1 MRKVTLQ
8 TVADVVGVSRMT
20 VSNAFSRP
28 DQLSTEL
35 RTRILA
41 AAAEL
46 GYVGP
51 DPAARGLARGAVGAV
66 GLLTQS
72 LRHTFSDEISTRFL
86 GAIARELAPTGLALT
101 LLPTPEPADAAPAW
115 DVAVDAAIVY
125 SCLPGSPAI
134 ELLRRRRVPLV
145 HVDQPPDDDAP
156 GVNVDDRAGARAA
169 AQHLLDLGH
178 RRIGIVTVG
187 LGEDPGVE
195 TRSADELLA
204 ATAAHAPHQR
214 LLGWLD
220 ALDAA
225 GVRPVVARQADNY
238 VDTDAGA
245 HALLGAVTR
254 TAQTPTARTPTSQTP
269 ATQPPTAPPPTAQP
283 PSDEA
288 VTAVL
293 CFSDAIAEGT
303 LRAARARGLRVPEDL
318 SVVGFDDNGLAVWT
332 DPPLTTVRQDVDAK
346 GRAAVGALL
355 DVIAARR
362 AGPPPSTA
370 SDPVPSTVPAPVPNA
385 APHPAPRPVPH
396 PVPHVTLPTE
406 LVVRG
411 STGPAPHA

>member
-1 MRKVTLQ
+1 VVDARKVTLQ
-8 TVADVVGVSRMT
+8 TIADVVGVSRMT

-28 DQLSTEL
+28 DQLSARL
-35 RTRILA
+35 RSQILA
-41 AAAEL
+41 TAQEL

-66 GLLTQS
+66 GLLTPS
-72 LRHTFSDEISTRFL
+72 LRHTFSDEIATRFL

-125 SCLPGSPAI
+125 SCAPDSPAI

-145 HVDQPPDDDAP
+145 HVDQPPDDAAP
-156 GVNVDDRAGARAA
+156 SVNVDDRAGARAA

-187 LGEDPGVE
+187 LGDRPGLDP
-195 TRSADELLA
+195 RSPAELLA
-204 ATAAHAPHQR
+204 ATSAHAPRER
-214 LLGWLD
+214 LRGWLE
-220 ALDAA
+220 ALDAS
-225 GVRPVVARQADNY
+225 GVVPVVARQPDNY

-245 HALLGAVTR
+245 GALLAAAG
-254 TAQTPTARTPTSQTP
+254 P
-269 ATQPPTAPPPTAQP
+269 
-283 PSDEA
+283 
-288 VTAVL
+288 TAVL
-293 CFSDAIAEGT
+293 CFSDAVAEGAV
-303 LRAARARGLRVPEDL
+303 RAAQTRGLRVPADL
-318 SVVGFDDNGLAVWT
+318 SVVGFDDNALAVWT

-355 DVIAARR
+355 DVLSAHRAGPGMARRR
-362 AGPPPSTA
+362 AGAGSAGSPTDRAHAPPC
-370 SDPVPSTVPAPVPNA
+370 
-385 APHPAPRPVPH
+385 
-396 PVPHVTLPTE
+396 VTLPTE

-411 STGPAPHA
+411 STGPPPT

>member
-1 MRKVTLQ
+1 MGTGTPRATPPKPATPKVTLQ

-28 DQLSTEL
+28 DQLSAGL
-35 RTRILA
+35 RSRILA
-41 AAAEL
+41 AAEEL

-51 DPAARGLARGAVGAV
+51 DPAARGLARGSVGAV

-72 LRHTFSDEISTRFL
+72 LRHTFSDEISTRFM
-86 GAIARELAPTGLALT
+86 GAIAQELAPTGLALT
-101 LLPTPEPADAAPAW
+101 LLPTAEPADAAPAW
-115 DVAVDAAIVY
+115 DVAVDGAIVY

-156 GVNVDDRAGARAA
+156 SVNVDDRAGARAA

-178 RRIGIVTVG
+178 RRVGIVTVG
-187 LGEDPGVE
+187 LGAEAGVDPRPPAE
-195 TRSADELLA
+195 ILA
-204 ATAAHAPHQR
+204 ATTAHAPHQR

-220 ALDAA
+220 ALEAA
-225 GVRPVVARQADNY
+225 GVQPVVACQPDNY

-245 HALLGAVTR
+245 AALLDGCDPGPGGAS
-254 TAQTPTARTPTSQTP
+254 A
-269 ATQPPTAPPPTAQP
+269 
-283 PSDEA
+283 A

-293 CFSDAIAEGT
+293 CFSDAVAEGT
-303 LRAARARGLRVPEDL
+303 IRAARARGLRVPEDL

-355 DVIAARR
+355 DLLPARPTR
-362 AGPPPSTA
+362 PEAPGTA
-370 SDPVPSTVPAPVPNA
+370 R
-385 APHPAPRPVPH
+385 PHVAR
-396 PVPHVTLPTE
+396 PHVTLPTE

-411 STGPAPHA
+411 STGPPPGATTPTAHHRRDTP

>member
-28 DQLSTEL
+28 DQLSAEL
-35 RTRILA
+35 RARVLA
-41 AAAEL
+41 AAADL

-72 LRHTFSDEISTRFL
+72 LRHTFSDEISTRFM

-115 DVAVDAAIVY
+115 DVAVDGAIVY

-187 LGEDPGVE
+187 LGDEPGLD
-195 TRSADELLA
+195 TRPARELLA

-220 ALDAA
+220 ALEAA

-238 VDTDAGA
+238 VDTDVGA
-245 HALLGAVTR
+245 HALLGTGAPR
-254 TAQTPTARTPTSQTP
+254 AGASGAGPSNG
-269 ATQPPTAPPPTAQP
+269 PP
-283 PSDEA
+283 
-288 VTAVL
+288 TAVL
-293 CFSDAIAEGT
+293 CFSDAVAEGT
-303 LRAARARGLRVPEDL
+303 LRAARARGLRVPQDL

-362 AGPPPSTA
+362 SGTGQVPRAAPGTGPA
-370 SDPVPSTVPAPVPNA
+370 SGPAPGPATGPA
-385 APHPAPRPVPH
+385 A
-396 PVPHVTLPTE
+396 HVTLPTE

>member
-1 MRKVTLQ
+1 MGTGTPKVTLQ

-28 DQLSTEL
+28 DQLSAGL
-35 RTRILA
+35 RSRILA
-41 AAAEL
+41 AAEGL

-51 DPAARGLARGAVGAV
+51 DPAARGLARGSVGAV
-66 GLLTQS
+66 GLLTHS

-101 LLPTPEPADAAPAW
+101 LLPTPEDADTPPTW
-115 DVAVDAAIVY
+115 DVAVDGAIVY

-145 HVDQPPDDDAP
+145 HVDQPPADGAP
-156 GVNVDDRAGARAA
+156 SVNVDDRAGARAA
-169 AQHLLDLGH
+169 AEHLLDLGH

-187 LGEDPGVE
+187 LGAEPGIDP
-195 TRSADELLA
+195 RPPAELVA
-204 ATAAHAPHQR
+204 AAAGHAPHQR

-225 GVRPVVARQADNY
+225 GVVPLVARQPDNY

-245 HALLGAVTR
+245 SALLDATGTTGTGSRRRGTGAGD
-254 TAQTPTARTPTSQTP
+254 AAPTAGPL
-269 ATQPPTAPPPTAQP
+269 
-283 PSDEA
+283 
-288 VTAVL
+288 TAVL
-293 CFSDAIAEGT
+293 CFSDAVAEGT
-303 LRAARARGLRVPEDL
+303 VRAARVRGLRVPEDL

-355 DVIAARR
+355 ELLPGRAKTVAA
-362 AGPPPSTA
+362 
-370 SDPVPSTVPAPVPNA
+370 A
-385 APHPAPRPVPH
+385 A
-396 PVPHVTLPTE
+396 PHVTLPTE
-406 LVVRG
+406 LLVRG
-411 STGPAPHA
+411 STGPAPTAT

>member
-1 MRKVTLQ
+1 MGTGRPGATRPKVTLQ

-28 DQLSTEL
+28 DQLSAGL
-35 RTRILA
+35 RSRILA
-41 AAAEL
+41 AAEEL

-66 GLLTQS
+66 GLLTPS

-101 LLPTPEPADAAPAW
+101 LLPTPEPDDTPPTW
-115 DVAVDAAIVY
+115 DVAVDGAIVY

-145 HVDQPPDDDAP
+145 HVDQPPDDGAP
-156 GVNVDDRAGARAA
+156 SVNVDDRAGARAA

-187 LGEDPGVE
+187 LGPEPGLDP
-195 TRSADELLA
+195 RPPAELLA

-220 ALDAA
+220 ALVAA
-225 GVRPVVARQADNY
+225 GVHPVVARQPDNY

-245 HALLGAVTR
+245 TVLLADRVPGDASSS
-254 TAQTPTARTPTSQTP
+254 P
-269 ATQPPTAPPPTAQP
+269 
-283 PSDEA
+283 
-288 VTAVL
+288 TAVL
-293 CFSDAIAEGT
+293 CFSDAVAEGT
-303 LRAARARGLRVPEDL
+303 IRAARARGLRVPEDL

-355 DVIAARR
+355 DLLPTR
-362 AGPPPSTA
+362 
-370 SDPVPSTVPAPVPNA
+370 
-385 APHPAPRPVPH
+385 PRPVTGPAAARPH
-396 PVPHVTLPTE
+396 LSLPTE

-411 STGPAPHA
+411 STGPAPTAT

>member
-51 DPAARGLARGAVGAV
+51 DPAARGLARGSVGAV
-66 GLLTQS
+66 GLLTMS
-72 LRHTFSDEISTRFL
+72 LRHTFSDEISTRFM

-101 LLPTPEPADAAPAW
+101 LLPTPEPGDAGPAW
-115 DVAVDAAIVY
+115 DVAVDGAIVY

-145 HVDQPPDDDAP
+145 HVDQPPDGDAP

-187 LGEDPGVE
+187 LGEEPGVE
-195 TRSADELLA
+195 ARPAHELLA
-204 ATAAHAPHQR
+204 ATAGHAPHQR

-245 HALLGAVTR
+245 HALLGSGD
-254 TAQTPTARTPTSQTP
+254 PTAGLP
-269 ATQPPTAPPPTAQP
+269 
-283 PSDEA
+283 
-288 VTAVL
+288 TAVL
-293 CFSDAIAEGT
+293 CFSDAVAEGT
-303 LRAARARGLRVPEDL
+303 IRAARARGLRVPQDL

-355 DVIAARR
+355 DAIAARR
-362 AGPPPSTA
+362 AG
-370 SDPVPSTVPAPVPNA
+370 VAPVPDA
-385 APHPAPRPVPH
+385 
-396 PVPHVTLPTE
+396 VPHVTLATE